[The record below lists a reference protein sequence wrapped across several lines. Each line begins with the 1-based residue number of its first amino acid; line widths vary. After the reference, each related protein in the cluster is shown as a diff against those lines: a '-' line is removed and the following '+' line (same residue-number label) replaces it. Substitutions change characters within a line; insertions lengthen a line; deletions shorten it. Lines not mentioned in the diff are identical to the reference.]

1 MFRTRSISD
10 LQQGRGGELPKAIL
24 PAGLPK
30 AGIDLKTQ
38 RPLRQEGHHVVMS
51 RRPDLSPDVSGS
63 QIQNAGQG
71 LPPTLLFPPLS
82 PILPPP
88 VLSTPSPFIFPIFS
102 LFSSSF
108 LMLLPPASCLYP
120 PTPHRGPG
128 APMPSFDLHQLRPAC
143 GGHRDT
149 LTHTH
154 TNMNK

>member
-1 MFRTRSISD
+1 MFRTWSISD

-63 QIQNAGQG
+63 QIQNAGT
-71 LPPTLLFPPLS
+71 PPH
-82 PILPPP
+82 PP
-88 VLSTPSPFIFPIFS
+88 VSSPFPHSPSSCPTPPSSFPFS
-102 LFSSSF
+102 LYSPLPSSC
-108 LMLLPPASCLYP
+108 SCLYP
-120 PTPHRGPG
+120 PTLPRGPG
-128 APMPSFDLHQLRPAC
+128 TPMPSFDPHQLLPAC

-149 LTHTH
+149 HSH
-154 TNMNK
+154 IHIQI